1 MEISEEG
8 PDFGLVSTRMVS
20 VLKPVTSPAS
30 PTVPS
35 RSSEPRISQLSPA
48 VSALFVN
55 QDCLLSCPSTQFHAE
70 NIDSPKARITARK
83 NARMT
88 RPICRFLWGARL
100 SQWIGILLC
109 YCRTKVVWACSVAL
123 FVACQWVWRRIL
135 VPAETHGDCSEL
147 KQEQTMQET
156 MMPTYVVCWW
166 SLRQDG
172 NSVERWNRMELRMMV
187 ALYACWRAGT

>member
-88 RPICRFLWGARL
+88 RPICRFLWGSTAFAVD
-100 SQWIGILLC
+100 WNPVVLLPDKGC
-109 YCRTKVVWACSVAL
+109 LGMFCRVV
-123 FVACQWVWRRIL
+123 R
-135 VPAETHGDCSEL
+135 G
-147 KQEQTMQET
+147 
-156 MMPTYVVCWW
+156 MPV
-166 SLRQDG
+166 G
-172 NSVERWNRMELRMMV
+172 MEEDPRT
-187 ALYACWRAGT
+187 C